1 MCVVTSSNVHI
12 TYISLAFWR
21 VVLRN
26 FQTIFLQLTA
36 DRACWEVY
44 FSNRRSNILRWV
56 VFLAQ
61 SFVWTLRS
69 EQMFIFLRSGL
80 QNGWQIDPFF
90 LVYISIIHIYGAYLL
105 NVWSNARLLYAC
117 IGSYFQ
123 INKSYWKQ
131 ICVIVWSILRE
142 LPSLLGS
149 KTQIKDWWHDVT
161 ATVLC
166 CSKILSFHVFI
177 CCSGSDRF

>member
-1 MCVVTSSNVHI
+1 MC
-12 TYISLAFWR
+12 ISHTL
-21 VVLRN
+21 VLRSGGW
-26 FQTIFLQLTA
+26 FYVIS
-36 DRACWEVY
+36 RRY
-44 FSNRRSNILRWV
+44 FSNSQQTVLVEKFTFPIDGPIYLGELSFWRRVLYGLWD
-56 VFLAQ
+56 Q
-61 SFVWTLRS
+61 SKCSFFCGRGYK
-69 EQMFIFLRSGL
+69 MAD
-80 QNGWQIDPFF
+80 IDPFF